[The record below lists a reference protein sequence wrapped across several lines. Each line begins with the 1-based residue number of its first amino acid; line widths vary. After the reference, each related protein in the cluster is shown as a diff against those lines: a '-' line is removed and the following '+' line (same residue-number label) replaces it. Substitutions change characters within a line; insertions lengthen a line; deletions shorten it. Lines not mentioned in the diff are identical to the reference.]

1 MEHLAREL
9 ARLAWQLQRDVEGL
23 RDWANEANR
32 SDRSDE
38 SDESIGSALGRIE
51 ARLGAK
57 VGTEW
62 IICDDLRA
70 LEAEVSQK

>member
-1 MEHLAREL
+1 MQESKTIDFGKLFGFAAVCDDIREGFDFR
-9 ARLAWQLQRDVEGL
+9 AEY
-23 RDWANEANR
+23 
-32 SDRSDE
+32 
-38 SDESIGSALGRIE
+38 IE